1 MKFPSPN
8 FSSFYFTWSEDFS
21 VNVMKYMHISLRENR
36 LTLKYFAGW
45 PYDLEYLY
53 LKKANLYEPYILMR
67 NVLPINLRD
76 LFKTLKH
83 EVTGI
88 FLLTFNNRF
97 SYWL

>member
-1 MKFPSPN
+1 MKFPSPK
-8 FSSFYFTWSEDFS
+8 FSSFYFTWFEDFS

-36 LTLKYFAGW
+36 LTLKYFAGR

-97 SYWL
+97 SY